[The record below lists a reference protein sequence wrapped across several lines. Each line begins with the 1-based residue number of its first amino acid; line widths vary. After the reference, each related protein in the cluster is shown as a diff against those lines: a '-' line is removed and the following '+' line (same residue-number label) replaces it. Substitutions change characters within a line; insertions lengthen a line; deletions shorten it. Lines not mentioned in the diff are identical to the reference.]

1 MMGDD
6 VLFRRSVN
14 DVLLK
19 CINKED
25 ALKVIGEVH
34 EGTCGAHQSGY
45 NMKWTINRYDN
56 YWPTIIKDYF
66 LYARGCEEYQ
76 KHGNIQRVPV
86 DELNLVVKPWPF
98 KG

>member
-1 MMGDD
+1 MGDD

-14 DVLLK
+14 GVLLK

-56 YWPTIIKDYF
+56 YWPTIIKIIFCMPEDV
-66 LYARGCEEYQ
+66 R
-76 KHGNIQRVPV
+76 NIKSMAIYK
-86 DELNLVVKPWPF
+86 ESLLMS
-98 KG
+98 